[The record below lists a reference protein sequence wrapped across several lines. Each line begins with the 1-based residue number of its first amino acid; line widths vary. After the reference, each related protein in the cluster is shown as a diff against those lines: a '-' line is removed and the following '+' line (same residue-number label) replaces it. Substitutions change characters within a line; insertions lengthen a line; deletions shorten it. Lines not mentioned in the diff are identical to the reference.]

1 MNEFEYAFLK
11 FVHEIDV
18 GALVGKQ
25 PIDPALSLRIDAL
38 SNQIEDIESKV
49 ENLLRA
55 IEVGESTSMVAR
67 IQEYE
72 STLSALKKE
81 RALKVFELQ
90 QRLNADAKIKTS
102 MQSVSA
108 FYIRLSVAVSD
119 EKYVELRYS
128 LATAISSVVERIDVY
143 PRPLILS
150 DSDIEL
156 ESRKFLVTFRNG
168 ASRYV
173 VPEEEFNMA
182 LTAKN

>member
-1 MNEFEYAFLK
+1 
-11 FVHEIDV
+11 
-18 GALVGKQ
+18 
-25 PIDPALSLRIDAL
+25 
-38 SNQIEDIESKV
+38 
-49 ENLLRA
+49 
-55 IEVGESTSMVAR
+55 
-67 IQEYE
+67 
-72 STLSALKKE
+72 
-81 RALKVFELQ
+81 
-90 QRLNADAKIKTS
+90 